1 MPLKPVTIGQ
11 TKLTPPQ
18 VGNGAINTNQ
28 ICVGPPEAR
37 CSLVYLINEHEYVT
51 GFPSSAGASAKH
63 KKKKPKPRVIGRKTV
78 TLRGG
83 QSAKVTVKL
92 NALGRRILK
101 AKRKLK
107 VDFTATQTLAGGKTK
122 LVTKKTLT
130 LKSR

>member
-1 MPLKPVTIGQ
+1 MHTLTTGR
-11 TKLTPPQ
+11 TSLTPPQ

-37 CSLVYLINEHEYVT
+37 CSVIYLIREREYVA
-51 GFPSSAGASAKH
+51 GFPGAGASAAA
-63 KKKKPKPRVIGRKTV
+63 KKKKPKPRVIGRKVV
-78 TLRGG
+78 TLQGG

-101 AKRKLK
+101 AKKKLK
-107 VDFTATQTLAGGKTK
+107 VDFSATQTLAGGKTK
-122 LVTKKTLT
+122 VVSRKTLT